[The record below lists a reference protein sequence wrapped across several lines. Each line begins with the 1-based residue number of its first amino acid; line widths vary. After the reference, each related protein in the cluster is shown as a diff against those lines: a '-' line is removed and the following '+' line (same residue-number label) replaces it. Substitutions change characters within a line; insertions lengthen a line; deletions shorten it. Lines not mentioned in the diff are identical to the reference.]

1 MSRPGPSDEAALGA
15 GPGLRYGS
23 ARGRWVLAAS
33 ILGSGLAGIDA
44 TVVNVALPAIGR
56 DLHTDF
62 ASLQWTITAYT
73 LTLASLILLGGAL
86 GDRYGRRRVFVIGV
100 VWFAVASL
108 LCGLAPT
115 APLLIAARA
124 LQGVGGA
131 LLTPG
136 SLAMIQATFAPQD
149 RARAIGAWSGLGG
162 VATAVGPFVGGWLIQ
177 VASWRWVFL
186 INAPLAV
193 VVVLVAR
200 RHVPETRDSTVSG
213 HIDALGAVLG
223 ALGLAGVTFAI
234 IEAPVRG
241 PGSPVVVAAALVG
254 LASMVGFVVVESREQ
269 HPMLPLGIFSSAQFT
284 AANVVTFI
292 VYAAFGGVFFLLVVQ
307 LQVVAGFSPLAAGTA
322 MLPVTLIML
331 LLSARAGQLA
341 QRIGPRLPMSLGPL
355 VCAASLVLMLRI
367 GPGADYVQDVLPAVV
382 VLGLGLALLVAPL
395 TATVLAAADAQ
406 HAGVASG
413 VNNAVARAAGLL
425 AVAGLPVVAGLSGDS
440 YTNPAQFN
448 AGFRVALTVAA
459 ALLVLAAAVAAT
471 TIRNDV
477 LAVEEPAAP
486 AGAPVPVRPVRPVRL
501 PRWPP
506 VCRGSPAPRVPDGRR
521 WCRCT
526 TAPWRVRRCVV
537 TPWRRDPPGGP
548 DRAPAR
554 ETARHSGCCDGPWE
568 GVPRAERGPGYDA
581 EVQPGRLS
589 SRRALPVARR
599 VRGWVRRRSRVTRLG
614 SPLERGNAVAGVW
627 ERSVEGMWS
636 PWVQGGRHG

>member
-1 MSRPGPSDEAALGA
+1 MSRPGRSDEAALGA
-15 GPGLRYGS
+15 GPGLRFGS

-193 VVVLVAR
+193 VVVLVAQ

-213 HIDALGAVLG
+213 HVDALGAGLG
-223 ALGLAGVTFAI
+223 ALGLAGVTYAI
-234 IEAPVRG
+234 IEAPARG

-269 HPMLPLGIFSSAQFT
+269 HPMVPLGIFSSAQFT
-284 AANVVTFI
+284 AANAVTFI

-307 LQVVAGFSPLAAGTA
+307 LQVVAGFPPLAAGTA
-322 MLPVTLIML
+322 MLPVTVIML

-413 VNNAVARAAGLL
+413 VNNAVARAAGLI

-440 YTNPAQFN
+440 YTDPAQFN
-448 AGFRVALTVAA
+448 AGFRVALMVAA
-459 ALLVLAAAVAAT
+459 ALLVVGALLAAT

-477 LAVEEPAAP
+477 LAVEEPAGPAGAP
-486 AGAPVPVRPVRPVRL
+486 AGAPGAAGAAGAPGTAGAPAEVAAGVPAQAGAARAAR
-501 PRWPP
+501 
-506 VCRGSPAPRVPDGRR
+506 ATRVPLHHCAVEGPPLCGDPV
-521 WCRCT
+521 
-526 TAPWRVRRCVV
+526 AP
-537 TPWRRDPPGGP
+537 G
-548 DRAPAR
+548 PAR
-554 ETARHSGCCDGPWE
+554 RT
-568 GVPRAERGPGYDA
+568 
-581 EVQPGRLS
+581 
-589 SRRALPVARR
+589 
-599 VRGWVRRRSRVTRLG
+599 
-614 SPLERGNAVAGVW
+614 
-627 ERSVEGMWS
+627 
-636 PWVQGGRHG
+636 